1 MARRALSQPWRERH
15 KVTDNSKTISTADAE
30 AGTKARNKSDW
41 WLRYSTLIVLCLMF
55 LGFSLFVDRFL
66 TFFNL
71 ANILQQISILGIV
84 GAGLTFGFAAKE
96 IDLSVG
102 FTVGLGGILTPL
114 LLINGYPLALA
125 FGAAIAAGL
134 LVGLI
139 NGLLV
144 TKVGIP
150 SLIATLATGSIL
162 FGINFL
168 TTGGRAIY
176 GGLPEA
182 YTWLGQGRVFGIP
195 LLAFF
200 MLAAVGIAWLA
211 MERTIFGRYI
221 YAVGGN
227 KKAAE
232 LSGIRVDYYRI
243 AALMLVAIFAVIAGL
258 LLAARLGS
266 GQPNV
271 GERFLLDGLAT
282 VFIGMTMFRPGTATV
297 IGTFCGALFI
307 GVINNGLNL
316 IGMDTYVQSI
326 VKGIII
332 LIAVAVVSR
341 TTKLSIL

>member
-1 MARRALSQPWRERH
+1 M
-15 KVTDNSKTISTADAE
+15 TADTNTGATPQIE
-30 AGTKARNKSDW
+30 APKIKGDW
-41 WLRYSTLIVLCLMF
+41 MLRYSTLIVLAVMF
-55 LGFSLFVDRFL
+55 CGFALFVDRFL

-71 ANILQQISILGIV
+71 TNILQQISILGIV

-102 FTVGLGGILTPL
+102 YTVGLAGILTPL
-114 LLINGYPLALA
+114 LLVNGYGIPVA
-125 FGAAIAAGL
+125 FAAAIGAGL
-134 LVGLI
+134 LVGLV
-139 NGLLV
+139 NGVLV

-150 SLIATLATGSIL
+150 SLIATLAMGSIL
-162 FGINFL
+162 FGANFL
-168 TTGGRAIY
+168 FTGGRAIY
-176 GGLPEA
+176 GGMPET
-182 YTWLGQGRVFGIP
+182 YTWLGQGRVGGIP
-195 LLAFF
+195 VLAFF
-200 MLAAVGIAWLA
+200 MIAAVGIAWVV
-211 MERTIFGRYI
+211 MERTVFGRYI

-227 KKAAE
+227 QKAAE

-243 AALMLVAIFAVIAGL
+243 ASLVLVAVFAAVAGM

-282 VFIGMTMFRPGTATV
+282 VFIGMTMFRPGTATI

-316 IGMDTYVQSI
+316 MGMDTFVQSI
-326 VKGIII
+326 VKGVII

>member
-1 MARRALSQPWRERH
+1 MTMESTTDPAR
-15 KVTDNSKTISTADAE
+15 
-30 AGTKARNKSDW
+30 ARSDDRGPGSDW
-41 WLRYSTLIVLCLMF
+41 LLRYSTLIVLILMF
-55 LGFSLFVDRFL
+55 AGFSIFVDRFL
-66 TFFNL
+66 TVFNL
-71 ANILQQISILGIV
+71 TNILQQISILGIV

-102 FTVGLGGILTPL
+102 YTVGLAGILTPL
-114 LLINGYPLALA
+114 LLVNDYGLGIAFAAALA
-125 FGAAIAAGL
+125 
-134 LVGLI
+134 VGLVVGLV

-144 TKVGIP
+144 TRIGIP

-162 FGINFL
+162 FGANFL
-168 TTGGRAIY
+168 LTEGRAIY

-182 YTWLGQGRVFGIP
+182 YTWLGQGRVAGIP
-195 LLAFF
+195 VLAFF
-200 MLAAVGIAWLA
+200 MLAAVAIAWVA
-211 MERTIFGRYI
+211 MERTVFGRYI

-227 KKAAE
+227 QKAAE
-232 LSGIRVDYYRI
+232 LSGIRVGWYRTVS
-243 AALMLVAIFAVIAGL
+243 LVLVAVFATVAGI

-271 GERFLLDGLAT
+271 GERYLLDGLAT

-316 IGMDTYVQSI
+316 IGMDTYIQNI
-326 VKGIII
+326 VKGVII
-332 LIAVAVVSR
+332 LVAVAVVSR

>member
-1 MARRALSQPWRERH
+1 MTE
-15 KVTDNSKTISTADAE
+15 NSISILDKDQDTS
-30 AGTKARNKSDW
+30 AGSGDIKIKSDW
-41 WLRYSTLIVLCLMF
+41 WLRYSTLIVLILMF
-55 LGFSLFVDRFL
+55 VGFSLFVDRFL
-66 TFFNL
+66 TLFNL

-102 FTVGLGGILTPL
+102 FTVGLAGILTPL
-114 LLINGYPLALA
+114 MLINDYSMAVA
-125 FGAAIAAGL
+125 FGAAIGAGL
-134 LVGLI
+134 VIGLV
-139 NGLLV
+139 NGFLV
-144 TKVGIP
+144 TKIGIP
-150 SLIATLATGSIL
+150 SLIATLAMGSML
-162 FGINFL
+162 YGLNFL
-168 TTGGRAIY
+168 ATGGRAIY

-182 YTWLGQGRVFGIP
+182 YTWLGQGRVYGVPI
-195 LLAFF
+195 LAFF
-200 MLAAVGIAWLA
+200 MLAAVFIAWVA
-211 MERTIFGRYI
+211 MERTVFGRYV

-232 LSGIRVDYYRI
+232 LSGIKVDHYRV
-243 AALMLVAIFAVIAGL
+243 ASLVLVAVFAAVAGL

-282 VFIGMTMFRPGTATV
+282 VFIGMTMFRPGTATI

-316 IGMDTYVQSI
+316 MGMDTYIQSI